1 MTPADVAHERPRN
14 AIQVEALEARGLGKR
29 YGLSNWALR
38 SIDLV
43 IPTGSVTALV
53 GPNGAG
59 KSTLIKAWIGFEAPT
74 EGSVFVRGIDVCR
87 DRRSAVN
94 QTGYVPQAPSL
105 YRDLSV
111 DDHLALATT
120 LRRTFD
126 IDLARRRLNQ
136 LAIPLG
142 ARPSELSGGQ
152 QAQLGLALALGT
164 RAPVFLLDEPLASLD
179 PLARR
184 EFLAILTEA
193 VRTDGSTAVVSSHIV
208 TDIEAACDRL
218 IVLGGG
224 RMLLDATITD
234 AVSGHVVSDRGQVLD
249 PERVVASFLGPTG
262 DHLTLARRDGA
273 LTADGERVATLEEVV
288 IGFLTAGRS
297 PT

>member
-1 MTPADVAHERPRN
+1 MTRAGIAEERPSPP
-14 AIQVEALEARGLGKR
+14 IQVEALEARGLGKR
-29 YGLSNWALR
+29 YGSSTWALR

-59 KSTLIKAWIGFEAPT
+59 KSTLIKSWVGFETPT
-74 EGSVFVRGIDVCR
+74 EGSVFVRGVDVRR

-94 QTGYVPQAPSL
+94 QTGYVPQAPAL

-111 DDHLALATT
+111 DDHLALAST
-120 LRRTFD
+120 LRRSFD
-126 IDLARRRLNQ
+126 IGLARRRLDE
-136 LAIPLG
+136 LAIPLSV
-142 ARPSELSGGQ
+142 RPSELSGGQ

-193 VRTDGSTAVVSSHIV
+193 VRVDGATAVVSSHIV

-224 RMLLDATITD
+224 RKLLDATVLD
-234 AVSGHVVSDRGQVLD
+234 AVSGHVVSDRAGAVDQG
-249 PERVVASFLGPTG
+249 RAVASFLGPTG
-262 DHLTLARRDGA
+262 DALVLARRDGA
-273 LTADGERVATLEEVV
+273 LMAEGERAATLEEVV

-297 PT
+297 P